1 MANLS
6 GPVKQIW
13 KQMTQG
19 KGFDQVLKKIN
30 IVSAQDGNCTAEMT
44 VSEEH
49 TNTNGTLHGGLT
61 STIVDVVSGIA
72 LVTHKNASVGVSV
85 DLHITFLNAAPLG
98 EQIVIEAKTNKAGRN
113 LAFLAV
119 EIKKKSNGQLLAKG
133 SHTKFVRVS

>member
-6 GPVKQIW
+6 GAVKQIW
-13 KQMTQG
+13 KQMTTG
-19 KGFDQVLKKIN
+19 KGFDQVLNKIDL
-30 IVSAQDGNCTAEMT
+30 VSAQDGKCVAEMT

-61 STIVDVVSGIA
+61 STIVDVISGIA

-98 EQIVIEAKTNKAGRN
+98 ERIVIEAKTNKSGKT
-113 LAFLAV
+113 LAFLDV
-119 EIKKKSNGQLLAKG
+119 EIKKKSNGQLLATG
-133 SHTKFVRVS
+133 SHTKFVFQS